1 MASTP
6 LTPAGLRQAEAV
18 AASLETAPGRFIVS
32 PYVRAQQTSRPARA
46 KFPGAPLEEWPVQE
60 FTFLPASAYHGTTL
74 AERQPAEDAY
84 WQANDPR
91 VVLGDGAESF
101 DAFFARVADAR
112 ARLEALECDSVIVFS
127 HKKVVTALL
136 WCWLSGLPSSGAAR
150 MSHFRNFDRAAQ
162 LRVRGGEARGRSRVA
177 RAGAHAAAGGA
188 GRLTPGRAPPHGES
202 DSGTAP
208 PGASVAAGFA
218 TGFMNGRQ
226 TRHTRPKLA
235 SAVSVSG

>member
-1 MASTP
+1 MRRTLRVLFVRHGESEDNAGLPSESMASTP

-150 MSHFRNFDRAAQ
+150 MSHFRNFDRAVELPNCACVE
-162 LRVRGGEARGRSRVA
+162 VRLED
-177 RAGAHAAAGGA
+177 
-188 GRLTPGRAPPHGES
+188 GRAWLGPVRTLQP
-202 DSGTAP
+202 AVP
-208 PGASVAAGFA
+208 AG
-218 TGFMNGRQ
+218 
-226 TRHTRPKLA
+226 
-235 SAVSVSG
+235 